1 MKTTATRTVFVN
13 QIDAEPRRSLEQ
25 LVGQPLADDEKVRI
39 IVTKPRVSPDAAT
52 KTAAL
57 DEMRRVL
64 AKTSTSTVSD
74 DDAETAVDEALEAI
88 RYHRDA

>member
-39 IVTKPRVSPDAAT
+39 IVTKPRVSPDAVTKAT
-52 KTAAL
+52 AL
-57 DEMRRVL
+57 EDMRRVL
-64 AKTSTSTVSD
+64 TKTQTSSASD
-74 DDAETAVDEALEAI
+74 ADVGAAVDEAMDAI
-88 RYHRDA
+88 RYRRES